1 MTFQKSAFPAGGN
14 GESPTYS
21 TIAEL
26 YPDVERITLY
36 VAVEEPDVETDP
48 SYQQIIFTPESEAS
62 FELECSREEC
72 LVGGFD
78 FGPIID
84 GTVKSG
90 ESRTQGQ
97 LECQGTIGPI
107 GPRCGLKAEYRIMVQ

>member
-1 MTFQKSAFPAGGN
+1 MTFRKSAFPAGGN
-14 GESPTYS
+14 GESPTYA

-36 VAVEEPDVETDP
+36 VAVQEPDVETEP

-72 LVGGFD
+72 VAGGFD
-78 FGPIID
+78 FGPVID
-84 GTVKSG
+84 ETVKGEESG
-90 ESRTQGQ
+90 TQGQ
-97 LECQGTIGPI
+97 LECQGTLGPI
-107 GPRCGLKAEYRIMVQ
+107 GPRCSLKTEYRIIVQ